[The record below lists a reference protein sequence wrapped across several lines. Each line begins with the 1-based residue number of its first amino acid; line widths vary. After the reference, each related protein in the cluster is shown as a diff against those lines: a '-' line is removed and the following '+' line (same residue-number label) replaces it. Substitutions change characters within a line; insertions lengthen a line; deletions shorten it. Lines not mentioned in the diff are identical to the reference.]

1 MRNARLILNEVTSTN
16 PSFLQAPIAVVGP
29 RAHFILANPNG
40 ITVDGGSLVNPGNVA
55 LSSNRREKQ
64 NVNDDTKVKEAVNET
79 RDNAMVRIFL
89 QRAVKPRSAS
99 EDEVRSNMKSS
110 SPASAM

>member
-40 ITVDGGSLVNPGNVA
+40 ITVDGGS
-55 LSSNRREKQ
+55 
-64 NVNDDTKVKEAVNET
+64 
-79 RDNAMVRIFL
+79 RI
-89 QRAVKPRSAS
+89 
-99 EDEVRSNMKSS
+99 E
-110 SPASAM
+110 